1 MPETHAPYISG
12 VADDSSAASDEVHA
26 LIRVWV
32 SDRPGALGLVASR
45 IGAVRGD
52 IVAIDVLERG
62 ETVAVDEF
70 AVNLPHPDVIDV
82 LVREIEQVD
91 GASVEQVRVVDHDP
105 DARIDALRSATLLC
119 EADSASRLHEVLV
132 THVLGEFLAAWAAL
146 SRGDSVLATAGDPPD
161 DGLIASLAT
170 CTSASG
176 AVTGGKSGPD
186 DLAVAHLPVHD
197 ATLLVER
204 PGPPFRGRERAQ
216 LLALARITDRMWA
229 LVG

>member
-1 MPETHAPYISG
+1 M
-12 VADDSSAASDEVHA
+12 ADDSPNAASDEVHA

-62 ETVAVDEF
+62 ETVAIDEF
-70 AVNLPHPDVIDV
+70 AVNLPHRGVIDV

-91 GASVEQVRVVDHDP
+91 GASVEQVRVVDHYP

-119 EADSASRLHEVLV
+119 EADSVSRLHEVLI
-132 THVLGEFLAAWAAL
+132 THVFGEFLAEWAAL
-146 SRGDSVLATAGDPPD
+146 CRGDRVLATAGDPPD
-161 DGLIASLAT
+161 DGLIAALAT
-170 CTSASG
+170 GTGASE

-186 DLAVAHLPVHD
+186 DLAVAHLPVHE
-197 ATLLVER
+197 AMLLVGR
-204 PGPPFRGRERAQ
+204 PGPRFRGRERAQ

>member
-1 MPETHAPYISG
+1 MAGDASNTR
-12 VADDSSAASDEVHA
+12 SDEVHA

-62 ETVAVDEF
+62 TTVAIDEF
-70 AVNLPHPDVIDV
+70 AVNLPHRDVVNV

-91 GASVEQVRVVDHDP
+91 GASVEQVRVVDHYP
-105 DARIDALRSATLLC
+105 DARIDALESAALLC
-119 EADSASRLHEVLV
+119 EADSAPRLHEVLV
-132 THVLGEFLAAWAAL
+132 THVLGEFLAEWAAL
-146 SRGDSVLATAGDPPD
+146 CRRNTVLATAGHPPD
-161 DGLIASLAT
+161 EALLAALAT
-170 CTSASG
+170 GTSASE
-176 AVTGGKSGPD
+176 AVTGGQTGPD
-186 DLAVAHLPVHD
+186 DLAVAHLPAHD
-197 ATLLVER
+197 TMLLVGR

-216 LLALARITDRMWA
+216 LLALARITDRMLA